1 MVEKIKELIE
11 ILNQASDAY
20 YNTGKTLM
28 SDAEYDKLYD
38 ELQELENKS
47 EIILSNSPTQ
57 CPGYPVSDKLPKV
70 EHEYPML
77 SLDKTK
83 SPDTLVK
90 FVGDKEAIVMLK
102 MDGLTIGIIYENG
115 VLVRA
120 ETRGDGIVGED
131 ITDNVKTFSNIP
143 LEIPYKDRLV
153 VFGEAIIDYETFDL
167 INSKL
172 PEDDKYKN
180 PRNLCSG
187 TVRQLNSK
195 VCADRNVKF
204 IAWRL
209 VEGSSKNSFLKR
221 LDELDNYGFET
232 VQTVRFDKDIIS
244 IRLEEAK
251 QTAYRLGYPIDG
263 CVISFDDNDYMLS
276 LGQTSH
282 HLRGQ
287 IAYKYQEES
296 EETTLQDIEWSLGK
310 TGALCPVAIF
320 EPVELAGTTV
330 TRASLHNISIMK
342 KLKIQVGST
351 VTVVKKNEIIP
362 QIIEC
367 DSEKFDVDIPEVCP
381 VCGGNAKIIKDNDT
395 EVLMCTNTMCRGKL
409 LGRLCTFV
417 SKKGMD
423 IDGLSEATLEKYI
436 DLGWVNNLFDVY
448 DLGCHYTELMNM
460 DGFGKKSVAK
470 LQESIEKSKD
480 VELKKF
486 IAALSIP
493 GVGSSQSKELTKIF
507 HTWDDFQN
515 AGFGNYDFSQLEGFG
530 NILNTNIHRWFQTM
544 WNEDRVGQ
552 MVRNLRFKE
561 EKIRS
566 EDTNMVFANKIFVI
580 TGSVEHFENRAQ
592 IKEYIEERGG
602 KVTGSVTAKTDYLI
616 NNDVQSASS
625 KNKKAK
631 ELGVEIISEEQLLKM
646 EGKIK

>member
-1 MVEKIKELIE
+1 MVQKIKELIE

-28 SDAEYDKLYD
+28 SDAEYDKIYD

-47 EIILSNSPTQ
+47 GIILSNSPTQ
-57 CPGYPVSDKLPKV
+57 RPGYPVSDKLPKV
-70 EHEYPML
+70 KHEYSML

-102 MDGLTIGIIYENG
+102 MDGLTIGIMYENG
-115 VLVRA
+115 ILARA

-172 PEDDKYKN
+172 SEGDKYKN

-209 VEGSSKNSFLKR
+209 VEGSSKNSFLQR
-221 LDELDNYGFET
+221 LDELDKYGFET
-232 VQTVRFDKDIIS
+232 VQTIRFDRNTILTQ
-244 IRLEEAK
+244 LEEAQK
-251 QTAYRLGYPIDG
+251 YADKLGYPIDG

-296 EETTLQDIEWSLGK
+296 EETTLRDIEWSLGK

-330 TRASLHNISIMK
+330 IRASLHNISIMK

-362 QIIEC
+362 QVIDC

-381 VCGGNAKIIKDNDT
+381 VCGGGTKVIKDNDT

-423 IDGLSEATLEKYI
+423 IDGLSEATLEKFI

-460 DGFGKKSVAK
+460 DGFGKKSVVK

-530 NILNTNIHRWFQTM
+530 NILNTNIHRWFLTM

-561 EKIRS
+561 ENIRS
-566 EDTNMVFANKIFVI
+566 ENINKVFANKVFVM

-631 ELGVEIISEEQLLKM
+631 ELGVPIISEKQLLKM
-646 EGKIK
+646 EEKIK